1 MATDKHGKK
10 EEAKSGHYRLLTG
23 RAGTSPWGKAEGKPW
38 PVRPPKGWGGA
49 TGGAAGKHGPKGV
62 KP

>member
-1 MATDKHGKK
+1 MADKHGKH
-10 EEAKSGHYRLLTG
+10 EDAKGQHKGPLTG
-23 RAGTSPWGKAEGKPW
+23 RAGASPRGKADKAPW
-38 PVRPPKGWGGA
+38 PERPPKGWGGA